1 MDMGKT
7 WPVLE
12 LYDCL
17 YMYYYTDI
25 DDDDN
30 CRQAQVQIQVPIDES
45 HILKLKLRRK
55 TSYLSGCLD
64 SWIRL
69 LRLGLVILYWY
80 GQTDSFEV

>member
-45 HILKLKLRRK
+45 QILELKLSRK
-55 TSYLSGCLD
+55 TSYVSGCPV
-64 SWIRL
+64 SWIWL
-69 LRLGLVILYWY
+69 LRLGLVILNGY

>member
-45 HILKLKLRRK
+45 QILELK
-55 TSYLSGCLD
+55 
-64 SWIRL
+64 
-69 LRLGLVILYWY
+69 
-80 GQTDSFEV
+80 